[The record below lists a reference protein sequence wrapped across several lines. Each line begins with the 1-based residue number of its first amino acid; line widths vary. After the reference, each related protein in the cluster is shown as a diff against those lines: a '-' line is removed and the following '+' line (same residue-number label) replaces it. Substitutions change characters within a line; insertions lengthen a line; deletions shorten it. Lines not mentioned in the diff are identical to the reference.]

1 MRLFYFILLLLL
13 TNCSSKKSVLY
24 MQDLNE
30 GSKFINDYLV
40 YKTKVDDIL
49 KIDITSEDIEASM
62 IFNKPSSSSINNN
75 FESMTLDGY
84 QINSE
89 GYINFPYFGKL
100 MVLDK
105 TVDEIINLLY
115 NKITE
120 ESILKNPSID
130 VKLLNSY
137 FTILG
142 EVKNPG
148 RYDYLENNLNIL
160 EAIGISGDLTIN
172 GKRNDVKIIR
182 ELNDEKIILS
192 ADLTKSQF
200 LNEDSFQIFSGDI
213 IIVNPNI
220 TRVKDAGIIGN
231 SGTLI
236 SLLSFILSSIIVISN
251 N

>member
-1 MRLFYFILLLLL
+1 
-13 TNCSSKKSVLY
+13 
-24 MQDLNE
+24 MQDLSE
-30 GSKFINDYLV
+30 GTKSSKNYLV

-49 KIDITSEDIEASM
+49 KIDITSEDLEASM
-62 IFNKPSSSSINNN
+62 IFKKPSSTGINNTK
-75 FESMTLDGY
+75 ESMMLDGY

-89 GYINFPYFGKL
+89 GYINFPYFGKI

-105 TVDEIINLLY
+105 TVDEIINLFY
-115 NKITE
+115 NKITQ

-130 VKLLNSY
+130 VKILNSY

-148 RYDYLENNLNIL
+148 RYDFLENNLNLL